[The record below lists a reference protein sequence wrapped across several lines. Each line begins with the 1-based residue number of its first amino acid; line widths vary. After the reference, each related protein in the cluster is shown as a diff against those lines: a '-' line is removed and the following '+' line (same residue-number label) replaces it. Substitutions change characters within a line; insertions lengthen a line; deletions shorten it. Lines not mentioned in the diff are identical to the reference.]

1 MSNNINSPGNINAT
15 ATNSGTLVVGSVDYQ
30 IMLAVERT
38 DGTMSI
44 ICTQDALHPP
54 KVTPSALYISKPKV
68 DWGEKIQYLTNDAL
82 QQTLRGSFDPRTYTI
97 LEESQMKYSD
107 IRCFCR
113 VAAIFDPNGAVYAEC
128 SRITA
133 EMCKTE
139 TYRFLDHPQRSEWT
153 IDLIT
158 RAVVEDELLK

>member
-15 ATNSGTLVVGSVDYQ
+15 ATNSGTFVVGSVDYQ
-30 IMLAVERT
+30 IMLAVERI

-54 KVTPSALYISKPKV
+54 KVTPSVSCKSNAKV
-68 DWGEKIQYLTNDAL
+68 DWGEKIQYLTNDSL

-97 LEESQMKYSD
+97 LEKSKMKYSD
-107 IRCFCR
+107 IRCFYR

-133 EMCKTE
+133 EICKTE